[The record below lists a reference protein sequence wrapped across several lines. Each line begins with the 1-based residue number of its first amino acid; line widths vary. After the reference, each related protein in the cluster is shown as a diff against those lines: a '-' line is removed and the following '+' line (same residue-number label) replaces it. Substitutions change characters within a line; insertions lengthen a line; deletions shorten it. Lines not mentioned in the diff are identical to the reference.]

1 MLHKTLLSVVLV
13 VCATSPSFAE
23 TNAPAPQIIEKVDAY
38 CELYRFSGHF
48 LRASQTLCDHA
59 QATLQEKRL
68 SLVVG
73 ELMTDLKPL
82 KAQGGVSAV
91 EPFVKALVAI
101 VDAAPQDKSPS
112 NTLGRWKKEAL
123 ALLD

>member
-1 MLHKTLLSVVLV
+1 MRKRTLFSIAVVI
-13 VCATSPSFAE
+13 CATSHGFAA
-23 TNAPAPQIIEKVDAY
+23 TNAPTPQVIEKVDAY

-48 LRASQTLCDHA
+48 LRASQNLCDHV

-68 SLVVG
+68 SLLLG

-82 KAQGGVSAV
+82 KTQGGVSAV
-91 EPFVKALVAI
+91 APFVKALVAI

>member
-1 MLHKTLLSVVLV
+1 MLKKTLF
-13 VCATSPSFAE
+13 CAALALDAPTHAFAA
-23 TNAPAPQIIEKVDAY
+23 TNAPTPAVIEKVDAY

-48 LRASQTLCDHA
+48 LRASQNLCDHL

-68 SLVVG
+68 SLLLG

-82 KAQGGVSAV
+82 KTQGGVSAV

-101 VDAAPQDKSPS
+101 VDAAPRDKSPS

>member
-1 MLHKTLLSVVLV
+1 MLSKTLLYATLA
-13 VCATSPSFAE
+13 VCTHTYAFAA
-23 TNAPAPQIIEKVDAY
+23 TNAPAPQVVEKVDAY

-48 LRASQTLCDHA
+48 LRASQNLCDHT

-68 SLVVG
+68 SLLMG

-91 EPFVKALVAI
+91 APFVKALVAI